1 MAAYDVTTAGEVL
14 EHDTQAGLYNSLVQ
28 IDANHFIDFYQ
39 GNGVEGSAQV
49 FTVNTSTWATT
60 TASSRLKFDT
70 SATYFSA
77 SQIDD
82 NHFICF

>member
-1 MAAYDVTTAGEVL
+1 MSAYAVTTANSSL

-28 IDANHFIDFYQ
+28 IDANHFINFYQ

-49 FTVNTSTWATT
+49 FTVNTTTWATT

-77 SQIDD
+77 SQIDT
-82 NHFICF
+82 NNFICF